1 MSGKLAPKLW
11 VSSLVRRADQAGEFA
26 AVLKKGDETAGQV
39 LLLARRRSGMMQ
51 VFTRTLNESGD
62 YSWTVAVE
70 VDEENITKVNEYVE
84 RQMRFDPDLWVV
96 ELNTENPERFVDD
109 ELI

>member
-39 LLLARRRSGMMQ
+39 LLLVRRRNGTTQ
-51 VFTRTLNESGD
+51 VFARTLNSRGD

-70 VDEENITKVNEYVE
+70 AREEDITKINEYVE
-84 RQMRFDPDLWVV
+84 RQTRFDPDLWVV
-96 ELNTENPERFVDD
+96 ELNTENPERFVAD